1 MSAYERAHMLT
12 GTWKEGR
19 IILDE
24 PADWPDGC
32 RVTVEPIS
40 DRVET
45 LGITEEQWPRT
56 PEAIA
61 EWLAWFDS
69 FEPIAMTPEEEAN
82 WRAARETPKA
92 HEVGTF
98 EGRAKRIEDWPRILN
113 RSQRR

>member
-1 MSAYERAHMLT
+1 MSADERAHVLT

-19 IILDE
+19 IILDG

-40 DRVET
+40 DQVET

-69 FEPIAMTPEEEAN
+69 IEPIEMTPEGY
-82 WRAARETPKA
+82 PQ
-92 HEVGTF
+92 GTVADTF
-98 EGRAKRIEDWPRILN
+98 DQSGVNPGVLPWLPMTNRRLN
-113 RSQRR
+113 RI